1 MPYKFEA
8 EVRLNESR
16 DVVWSWLL
24 DSDDERVLRLEM
36 SREYLE
42 DHYGTHWSNRREVAA
57 TFSKERTK
65 YLARA
70 EAAAK
75 VGVPVVQILNRQ

>member
-1 MPYKFEA
+1 MSYKFEK
-8 EVRLNESR
+8 EVWLDESR
-16 DVVWSWLL
+16 DVAWSWLL
-24 DSDDERVLRLEM
+24 DSDDDRVLRLEM

-42 DHYGTHWSNRREVAA
+42 DHYGTHWSNKREVAA

-65 YLARA
+65 FLGRA